1 MGPTLVQ
8 PDVHPRLV
16 LWVTGT
22 TEPLG
27 MGGTSPGQQGLAK
40 TENPERRRKHTPQW
54 LVGKRAVW
62 RPVTQMQPPRG
73 RVGTTGPPEGWL
85 HQARKRREEL
95 CVLETRRDKP
105 CPPGLGPR
113 AATAPGAGRATP
125 ARGGNYRRVG
135 VDAAPCPGGCIK
147 EWSQTAGEL
156 RD

>member
-27 MGGTSPGQQGLAK
+27 MGGTSPLQQGLAK

-62 RPVTQMQPPRG
+62 RPVTQMQPPRAES
-73 RVGTTGPPEGWL
+73 GPL
-85 HQARKRREEL
+85 AHQK
-95 CVLETRRDKP
+95 
-105 CPPGLGPR
+105 
-113 AATAPGAGRATP
+113 
-125 ARGGNYRRVG
+125 
-135 VDAAPCPGGCIK
+135 GGCTK
-147 EWSQTAGEL
+147 PGRGE
-156 RD
+156 RSYVC